1 MSDRLTITPLI
12 GLLHGQPQEVIETL
26 TIEEIRKHRL
36 LIGEATALEQRLA
49 ELDGQEGRDE
59 VELAYFSKMV
69 ALHTQQTALSTI
81 IDILGHIPEVPGDS
95 FN

>member
-12 GLLHGQPQEVIETL
+12 GLLQGQPREVIETL

-49 ELDGQEGRDE
+49 NVDGQEGQGE
-59 VELAYFSKMV
+59 LELAYLSKMV

-81 IDILGHIPEVPGDS
+81 IDILGYIPEVPGDS
-95 FN
+95 LN